1 VTAPRARI
9 IRDGDAEHRSGAG
22 VELILAVSKEST
34 GAEQLWFG
42 RFTSEPGVVIPPHYH
57 SCDTVAYLIRGRA
70 AFQVGAERLEM
81 VPGEYVYVPA
91 SVVHTEETVGS
102 ETAEFVIA
110 RDKAGGE
117 TVYLER

>member
-1 VTAPRARI
+1 MTEPRARI
-9 IRDGDAEHRSGAG
+9 IREGDANRRSGDG
-22 VELILAVSKEST
+22 VELVVAVSKETT
-34 GAEQLWFG
+34 GAEHLWFG
-42 RFTSEPGVVIPPHYH
+42 RFTSEPGVSIPPHH
-57 SCDTVAYLIRGRA
+57 HTCDTVAYLIRGQA

-91 SVVHTEETVGS
+91 NVVHTEETLGN
-102 ETAEFVIA
+102 ETAEFIIA